1 VRTAGRLLVAGVPEG
16 EPHHPHHEHDHD
28 DDESEGF

>member
-1 VRTAGRLLVAGVPEG
+1 LLVAGVPEG